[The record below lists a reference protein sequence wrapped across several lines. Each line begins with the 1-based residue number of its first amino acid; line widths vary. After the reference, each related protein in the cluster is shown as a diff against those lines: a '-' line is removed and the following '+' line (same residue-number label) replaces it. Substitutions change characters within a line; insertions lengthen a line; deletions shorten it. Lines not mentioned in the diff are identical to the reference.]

1 VLTITPSPTV
11 SAGTDVFMCGGLAP
25 INLSGS
31 TNTVSTGAIW
41 TTNGTGT
48 FNPDNTTLNAS
59 YVPSVT
65 DGDTLSFV
73 LTTTGNGLCN
83 AAFDSMFVYRNVK
96 PISDFTYANPCAGQV
111 VAFTDSSIVGA
122 GTITSWTWNFGNG
135 NTSAVQN
142 PTNSFSVAGTYSV
155 SLLINT
161 SQGCSDSITKVVTIH
176 ASPVSSFSFA
186 ASCSNDSVRF
196 VNSSSI
202 ASGTI
207 SSWSWNFGD
216 THVSTLQNPAH
227 LFDSIKVYNVSL
239 AVTSD
244 LGCVS
249 TITQTLS
256 VIPAPIAGFSL
267 QSTCGSL
274 LVNFK
279 DTTIVNSGTITNWN
293 WTFGDGHVA
302 TTQNPSDTYS
312 ATGAYT
318 VTLQVQTN
326 NGCKDTASVV
336 VNLSPSILAD
346 YTPHGGAYHISEEI
360 AFTNQSTGATSYMW
374 NFGDGSSTSTTTDPT
389 HAFGS
394 SGSYSVTL
402 IASNG
407 LGCVDTVAYVF
418 DVKTSGYTVPE
429 GFTPNGD
436 GINDGF
442 FVLGGPFSVYD
453 LRVFNEWG
461 NQIFISNSQSD
472 KWDGTYKGS
481 IQPAGT
487 YVFIFNGK
495 IVDGDDVKLK
505 GEVNLIR

>member
-1 VLTITPSPTV
+1 
-11 SAGTDVFMCGGLAP
+11 
-25 INLSGS
+25 
-31 TNTVSTGAIW
+31 
-41 TTNGTGT
+41 
-48 FNPDNTTLNAS
+48 
-59 YVPSVT
+59 
-65 DGDTLSFV
+65 
-73 LTTTGNGLCN
+73 
-83 AAFDSMFVYRNVK
+83 
-96 PISDFTYANPCAGQV
+96 
-111 VAFTDSSIVGA
+111 
-122 GTITSWTWNFGNG
+122 
-135 NTSAVQN
+135 
-142 PTNSFSVAGTYSV
+142 
-155 SLLINT
+155 
-161 SQGCSDSITKVVTIH
+161 
-176 ASPVSSFSFA
+176 
-186 ASCSNDSVRF
+186 
-196 VNSSSI
+196 
-202 ASGTI
+202 
-207 SSWSWNFGD
+207 
-216 THVSTLQNPAH
+216 
-227 LFDSIKVYNVSL
+227 
-239 AVTSD
+239 
-244 LGCVS
+244 
-249 TITQTLS
+249 
-256 VIPAPIAGFSL
+256 
-267 QSTCGSL
+267 
-274 LVNFK
+274 
-279 DTTIVNSGTITNWN
+279 
-293 WTFGDGHVA
+293 
-302 TTQNPSDTYS
+302 
-312 ATGAYT
+312 
-318 VTLQVQTN
+318 LQVQTN